1 MFFFNEIIIN
11 NYRPSDV
18 ESEDYF
24 FRIRGKAKKEQI
36 CAVLFCFVMKK
47 KNSGAILQIYWLS

>member
-1 MFFFNEIIIN
+1 MLNLRFTSFGF
-11 NYRPSDV
+11 V
-18 ESEDYF
+18 AK
-24 FRIRGKAKKEQI
+24 KAKKEQI